1 MILDSSNYNPS
12 PSYLRDLISR
22 SSLTQRKISII
33 LGVDERTLR
42 NYLNEN
48 HSSKAP
54 YSFQF
59 CLEYLVNT
67 R

>member
-12 PSYLRDLISR
+12 PDYLRDLISKA
-22 SSLTQRKISII
+22 SLTQRKVSII

-48 HSSKAP
+48 HPSKAP
-54 YSFQF
+54 YSVQF
-59 CLEYLVNT
+59 CLEYLVNSG
-67 R
+67 